1 MTGKSMYQAVKVAA
15 EMATAGDT
23 VLLAPA
29 AASMNQYRDYVDRGE
44 QFQAAV
50 IGLSS

>member
-1 MTGKSMYQAVKVAA
+1 MTAAVTAAA
-15 EMATAGDT
+15 EHASPGDT

-29 AASMNQYRDYVDRGE
+29 AASMDQFTDYADRGR

-50 IGLSS
+50 RVRLGLIDE